1 MKLQVALDLVDI
13 EVAASMAKSLYTAGA
28 VDVLEAGTPLI
39 KSSGMYSVARLR
51 SCCRNATIFADL
63 KTMDAGAIEVR
74 MAGGEA
80 GADMASVLAVAPL
93 ETIVDFTKTA
103 ASIGIKSVVDFIGGV
118 TDVEGRLREIL
129 AAGGAR
135 PDYVG
140 LHVGID
146 VQKSTGLTAAN
157 LIDKAVQIKQK
168 HGIQVTIAGGIDE
181 RIAKS
186 LAGRDI
192 DIVVVGGAITGADDP
207 LASASRIRR
216 SLGI

>member
-39 KSSGMYSVARLR
+39 KSTGMYSVARLR
-51 SCCRNATIFADL
+51 SCCRDAIIFADL
-63 KTMDAGAIEVR
+63 KTMDAGAIEAR
-74 MAGGEA
+74 MAGDA

-93 ETIVDFTKTA
+93 ETIVDFTRTA
-103 ASIGIKSVVDFIGGV
+103 ASIGIKSVVDFIGIA
-118 TDVEGRLREIL
+118 DVEGRLKDIL
-129 AAGGAR
+129 AAGAR

-146 VQKSTGLTAAN
+146 VQKSAGLTAAN

-168 HGIQVTIAGGIDE
+168 HGIQVTIAGGIDD

-207 LASASRIRR
+207 LSSASRIRR

>member
-74 MAGGEA
+74 MAGEA

-103 ASIGIKSVVDFIGGV
+103 ASIGIKSVVDFIGV

-129 AAGGAR
+129 AAGAR

>member
-39 KSSGMYSVARLR
+39 KSSGMYSVSRLR

-63 KTMDAGAIEVR
+63 KTMDAGAVEVR
-74 MAGGEA
+74 MAGEA

-93 ETIVDFTKTA
+93 ETIVDFTRTA
-103 ASIGIKSVVDFIGGV
+103 ASIGVKSVVDFIGV
-118 TDVEGRLREIL
+118 ADVEGRLREVL
-129 AAGGAR
+129 AAGAR

-146 VQKSTGLTAAN
+146 VQRSTGLTAAS
-157 LIDKAVQIKQK
+157 LVDKAVQLKER
-168 HGIQVTIAGGIDE
+168 HGVQVTIAGGIDE

-207 LASASRIRR
+207 LTAASRIRR